1 MGASK
6 ILLVDDK
13 ADFLETLV
21 RRLEKRNMNVTGV
34 QSGKE
39 ALKLLDQHPV
49 DVVVLDVKMPGMEGI
64 QVLREIKRRQPT
76 VEVIMLTG
84 HANVEAAFQGMEL
97 GAFDYLIKPV
107 NIEELLKKIR
117 DACELSGFRKFEK
130 IQKPILHR
138 CNNQQVSLGTSPP
151 SLFLRL
157 DAFLLP
163 PFRYE

>member
-6 ILLVDDK
+6 ILLVDDE

-34 QSGKE
+34 QSGEE
-39 ALKLLDQHPV
+39 ALKLLDQHPL

-84 HANVEAAFQGMEL
+84 HANVEVAIQGMEI
-97 GAFDYLIKPV
+97 GAFDYLMKPMAIDDLV
-107 NIEELLKKIR
+107 YKIQDAYKKKSIQ
-117 DACELSGFRKFEK
+117 EEK
-130 IQKPILHR
+130 IKDRLR
-138 CNNQQVSLGTSPP
+138 SPG
-151 SLFLRL
+151 
-157 DAFLLP
+157 
-163 PFRYE
+163 